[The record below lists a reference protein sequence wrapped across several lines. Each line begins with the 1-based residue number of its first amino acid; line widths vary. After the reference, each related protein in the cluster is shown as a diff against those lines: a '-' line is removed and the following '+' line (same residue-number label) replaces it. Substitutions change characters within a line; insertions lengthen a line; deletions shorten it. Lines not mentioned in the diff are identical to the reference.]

1 MGERSPIRAVNPVS
15 PSSGELRNFNSRIV
29 GVILDERLTPW
40 SKGSSGNKRAI
51 LRTGIRRDGVVPF
64 AMERGT
70 FDVAG
75 GDLAVGHD
83 NAAGVGQCRVHSAR

>member
-1 MGERSPIRAVNPVS
+1 
-15 PSSGELRNFNSRIV
+15 
-29 GVILDERLTPW
+29 
-40 SKGSSGNKRAI
+40 
-51 LRTGIRRDGVVPF
+51 
-64 AMERGT
+64 MERGT